1 MTLDPARVFATL
13 DRHGVDY
20 VTIGAFAVIAHGYV
34 RATAD
39 IDLVARQDRD
49 NLERLAAAFADLHA
63 RRRGVDADLL
73 EIDPTDPD
81 TLANGASFTLDTD
94 AGPVDYLNDVP
105 GAGDYDGLRARAI
118 EATAADVVVGVAG
131 LDDLIRMKRAS
142 GRTQD
147 LRDIANLSP
156 GPPRV
161 STRAHDSPRC
171 RPYELMAD
179 DRRVSVRRA
188 PIPSQ
193 AGRPGRR
200 RNRYPETGHRC
211 RPHGPHGG
219 T

>member
-20 VTIGAFAVIAHGYV
+20 ITIGAFAVIAHGYV

-49 NLERLAAAFADLHA
+49 NLERLATAFAELQA
-63 RRRGVDADLL
+63 RLRGVDADLL

-105 GAGDYDGLRARAI
+105 GAGDYVDLRARSI
-118 EATAADVVVGVAG
+118 ETSAAGVLVRVVG

-142 GRTQD
+142 GRPQD

-156 GPPRV
+156 PAE
-161 STRAHDSPRC
+161 SN
-171 RPYELMAD
+171 E
-179 DRRVSVRRA
+179 
-188 PIPSQ
+188 
-193 AGRPGRR
+193 
-200 RNRYPETGHRC
+200 
-211 RPHGPHGG
+211 
-219 T
+219 

>member
-13 DRHGVDY
+13 DRHEVDY

-49 NLERLAAAFADLHA
+49 NLDRLAAAFAELGA
-63 RRRGVDADLL
+63 RLRGVDADLL

-105 GAGDYDGLRARAI
+105 GAGDYEGLRARAV
-118 EATAADVVVGVAG
+118 EATAAGVVVRVVG

-142 GRTQD
+142 GRPQD
-147 LRDIANLSP
+147 LRDIANLTA
-156 GPPRV
+156 PR
-161 STRAHDSPRC
+161 D
-171 RPYELMAD
+171 AD
-179 DRRVSVRRA
+179 
-188 PIPSQ
+188 
-193 AGRPGRR
+193 
-200 RNRYPETGHRC
+200 
-211 RPHGPHGG
+211 
-219 T
+219 